1 MIDIHERLVEDHR
14 CDCCV
19 TVHRHSRMHEVRDG
33 KVVSRRDH
41 SAPCPPLVQV
51 EQNKRLHEANQVLCT
66 RSVSVSVHAAS
77 DHGNVS
83 VASSTDLTAPF
94 SALEVISSVS
104 PLALFHQAV
113 EHVESS
119 ESA

>member
-1 MIDIHERLVEDHR
+1 M
-14 CDCCV
+14 
-19 TVHRHSRMHEVRDG
+19 
-33 KVVSRRDH
+33 
-41 SAPCPPLVQV
+41 
-51 EQNKRLHEANQVLCT
+51 
-66 RSVSVSVHAAS
+66 HAAS

-104 PLALFHQAV
+104 PLALFHQTV

-119 ESA
+119 ESALSRSHVESHVSCNILGSLAFVQCVAEKLVCTCFGSVEVLVEETLALR